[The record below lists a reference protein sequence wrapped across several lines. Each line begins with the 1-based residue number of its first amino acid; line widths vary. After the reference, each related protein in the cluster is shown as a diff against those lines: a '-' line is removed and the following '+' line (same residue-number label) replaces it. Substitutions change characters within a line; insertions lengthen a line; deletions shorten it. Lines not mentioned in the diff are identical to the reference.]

1 MSAEKNGR
9 LPDSFWHT
17 VNRPTREMGTGV
29 LPGPTRA
36 DCGNSLLRAGA
47 PKDSNIPGRRSSVN
61 PRGSANKEAFA
72 S

>member
-1 MSAEKNGR
+1 MITGLDPSRKKSGR
-9 LPDSFWHT
+9 LPDSAWHT

-47 PKDSNIPGRRSSVN
+47 PK
-61 PRGSANKEAFA
+61 AFNFFQA
-72 S
+72 GGAVKS